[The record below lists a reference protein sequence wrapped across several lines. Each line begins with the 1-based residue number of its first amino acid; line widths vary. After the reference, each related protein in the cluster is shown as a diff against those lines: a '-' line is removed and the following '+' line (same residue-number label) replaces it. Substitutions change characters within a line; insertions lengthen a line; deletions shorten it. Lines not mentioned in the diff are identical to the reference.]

1 MAHTPGPWEKDGSDI
16 WAGNELV
23 AMVYGPVQDGGL
35 LKNPKRLLADAALIA
50 AAPELLAVCKNIAGD
65 MQAILDGD
73 DFSGMSDAELFG
85 VMLRSLNAAI
95 SKAEGRE

>member
-1 MAHTPGPWEKDGSDI
+1 MAHTPGPWAVEWSEEWGGDGVT
-16 WAGNELV
+16 V
-23 AMVYGPVQDGGL
+23 AASEGPVAFRVL
-35 LKNPKRLLADAALIA
+35 EYDAALIA

>member
-1 MAHTPGPWEKDGSDI
+1 MPYTPGPWEARTSDGQIVLNGSNCYDI
-16 WAGNELV
+16 REIYND
-23 AMVYGPVQDGGL
+23 QGGF
-35 LKNPKRLLADAALIA
+35 NPDDIRLMG
-50 AAPELLAVCKNIAGD
+50 AAPDLLAVCKDIAGD

-95 SKAEGRE
+95 SKAEGRG

>member
-1 MAHTPGPWEKDGSDI
+1 MAHTPGPWEKDGNDI

-23 AMVYGPVQDGGL
+23 AIAYGPVRDGGL
-35 LKNPKRLLADAALIA
+35 VNRPKRLLADAALIA
-50 AAPELLAVCKNIAGD
+50 AAPDLLAVCKNIAGD